1 MEFQRCP
8 CTGPRPVLPPWMRRE
23 SQRIR
28 SPGWASTNTCQQTSF
43 PIFPTEYWFYCLA
56 ASGRFC
62 TFVKLL
68 SQETLTMLVLFNNQG
83 VTAASEKCFPWTG
96 QKSPVSVRWGWFFLQ
111 ERFFGSNL
119 GQTMICHSKVM
130 IWIKPSAR
138 RARIRLTCMMS
149 PWRVRMIKNDLLDV

>member
-1 MEFQRCP
+1 MFLHW
-8 CTGPRPVLPPWMRRE
+8 T
-23 SQRIR
+23 
-28 SPGWASTNTCQQTSF
+28 QTS
-43 PIFPTEYWFYCLA
+43 PSSMDEPRVPENQVSRLSLNQHLPANYSVPSYKILILL
-56 ASGRFC
+56 SGRFC

-68 SQETLTMLVLFNNQG
+68 SQENSTMLILFNNNQG

-138 RARIRLTCMMS
+138 RARIRLTCMMP